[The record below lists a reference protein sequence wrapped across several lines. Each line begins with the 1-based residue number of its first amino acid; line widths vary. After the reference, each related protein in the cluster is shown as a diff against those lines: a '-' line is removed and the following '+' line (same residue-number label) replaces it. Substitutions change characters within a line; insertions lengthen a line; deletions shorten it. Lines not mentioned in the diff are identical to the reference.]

1 MWQRSSLFD
10 LNAYRQTC
18 FYYVAMPPR
27 RRRTPSD
34 LPGLDLAEQ
43 RSWQNYLDAAL
54 RFETATN
61 RQLADA
67 HQLSVLDLRVLD
79 VLRKSDGV
87 FVRMGDLSDATGALP
102 GQLTKRVQRLENRD
116 LVVRERCAHDRRA
129 VLATITGQGRTV
141 AERAT
146 MTYAHGVKQDL
157 VGALSRTQLVVIEE
171 NCRRISD
178 RLNTHVADRAAKL
191 AACHLPGLD
200 GSETRCWRAFFES
213 STSLVTRL
221 NRTLTNTL
229 NLSLVDVFLLDMLSK
244 SETGA
249 VRMTDL
255 AQAFDLAPSR
265 VTQQIDRLET
275 HGLATRVPSPTDRR
289 VVLATVT
296 DAALARLELAMSC
309 YAREIRA
316 HYLDPL
322 SRRQMIALGDA
333 CRRITAPPNIGE
345 AQLNWVSVGLGPKA
359 RRPMAAH

>member
-18 FYYVAMPPR
+18 FYYLAMPPR

-79 VLRKSDGV
+79 VLRKSDSAC
-87 FVRMGDLSDATGALP
+87 VRMGDLADATGALP

-116 LVVRERCAHDRRA
+116 LVDRERCAHDRRA

-157 VGALSRTQLVVIEE
+157 VGSLSRTQLVVIEE
-171 NCRRISD
+171 NCRRLVE
-178 RLNTHVADRAAKL
+178 RLNPHAARL
-191 AACHLPGLD
+191 SSCHLPGLD
-200 GSETRCWRAFFES
+200 DGETRCWRAFVDS
-213 STSLVTRL
+213 GTGLVARL
-221 NRTLTNTL
+221 NRSLTDAV
-229 NLSLVDVFLLDMLSK
+229 NLSLVDVFLLDTLAK
-244 SETGA
+244 SEAGSA
-249 VRMTDL
+249 RMTDL

-265 VTQQIDRLET
+265 VTQQIDRLEAQ
-275 HGLATRVPSPTDRR
+275 GLATRVPSPTDRR

-316 HYLDPL
+316 YYLDPL
-322 SRRQMIALGDA
+322 SRQQMIALGDS
-333 CRRITAPPNIGE
+333 CRRITPSPNVAD
-345 AQLNWVSVGLGPKA
+345 AQLNWPSIGFGKQA
-359 RRPMAAH
+359 ARPMSAH